1 MTVQEIRA
9 FNRFYTNLIGAL
21 DYSRQ
26 LHAPYTLTES
36 RVLYELAHS
45 PVRTPPTCVPNSPST
60 PAT

>member
-1 MTVQEIRA
+1 MTIQEIRA

-45 PVRTPPTCVPNSPST
+45 PVRTRPISAANSVWIPDT
-60 PAT
+60 